1 VKIIRFSRHVVQAI
15 ECDTFQNLFKSAI
28 TGEQSYM
35 IRKLVF
41 IFIVIAIGATI
52 AYQLGWLS
60 GKGEDVYDKTR
71 ESVIEG
77 SEKIIDKTK
86 DAIK

>member
-1 VKIIRFSRHVVQAI
+1 
-15 ECDTFQNLFKSAI
+15 
-28 TGEQSYM
+28 M
-35 IRKLVF
+35 IRNLVL
-41 IFIVIAIGATI
+41 ILIVIAIGATI

-60 GKGEDVYDKTR
+60 GEGEDVYDKTR

>member
-1 VKIIRFSRHVVQAI
+1 
-15 ECDTFQNLFKSAI
+15 
-28 TGEQSYM
+28 M

-41 IFIVIAIGATI
+41 IFIIIAIGATI
-52 AYQLGWLS
+52 AYQLGCLS
-60 GKGEDVYDKTR
+60 GKGEDVYDTTR

-77 SEKIIDKTK
+77 SEKIIDKTR

>member
-1 VKIIRFSRHVVQAI
+1 
-15 ECDTFQNLFKSAI
+15 
-28 TGEQSYM
+28 M

-60 GKGEDVYDKTR
+60 GKGEDVYDTTR

-77 SEKIIDKTK
+77 SEKIIDKTR